1 MKKFKKSTYLPVLL
15 ALYLLVMAYIGL
27 PILRRGDYLYYFSVF
42 GLSLLVIVLLHFSLK
57 RKEKL
62 RDMRQKEQ
70 DKSRESEQK
79 E

>member
-1 MKKFKKSTYLPVLL
+1 MKKFKKSTYLPALL

>member
-62 RDMRQKEQ
+62 RDMRQKEH

>member
-70 DKSRESEQK
+70 DKSRESEQ
-79 E
+79 EE